1 MSDLLRFEFLSSHLA
16 GFRPAG
22 SHCEKSGKSDDTCAS
37 ARSGCAKQR
46 SLLCPLSERGWRHPL
61 LFAVLDLLV
70 LLDQDKSTEEKNTR
84 QKKSI
89 LREEFRRE
97 DRLHRICG
105 SKSAEHA
112 HSGGPPRAEA
122 SARAAQRRRNA
133 RLRPRGRPD
142 IGDIG
147 RKATRKVMR
156 FRYFFRTFVAMNE
169 RLIFLTNDDG
179 FDSRGMEA
187 LIDIARRFGRVVVV
201 APERPQSG
209 MSHAFTMLSP
219 LFIRKVREEEGLE
232 VYALS
237 GTPVDCVKVAFDYL
251 LRERKVDLV
260 LSGINH
266 GSNSAVALLYSGT
279 MGAAIEGS
287 FYDCP
292 SIGLSLTDHR
302 PDADFTAARI
312 WGERIVRDV
321 LEHPAPLPL
330 CLNVNIPAGAPETI
344 RGIRVCR
351 QAQGLWREQFVCRQD
366 SHGRDYLWLTGE
378 FVNDE
383 HGAEETDE
391 WALTHGYVSVQP
403 VQADQT
409 DYRRMEEMRRLFD
422 R

>member
-1 MSDLLRFEFLSSHLA
+1 
-16 GFRPAG
+16 
-22 SHCEKSGKSDDTCAS
+22 
-37 ARSGCAKQR
+37 
-46 SLLCPLSERGWRHPL
+46 
-61 LFAVLDLLV
+61 
-70 LLDQDKSTEEKNTR
+70 
-84 QKKSI
+84 
-89 LREEFRRE
+89 
-97 DRLHRICG
+97 
-105 SKSAEHA
+105 
-112 HSGGPPRAEA
+112 
-122 SARAAQRRRNA
+122 
-133 RLRPRGRPD
+133 
-142 IGDIG
+142 
-147 RKATRKVMR
+147 
-156 FRYFFRTFVAMNE
+156 MNE

-179 FDSRGMEA
+179 FDSRGMEV

-312 WGERIVRDV
+312 WGERI
-321 LEHPAPLPL
+321 
-330 CLNVNIPAGAPETI
+330 PAGAPETI

-366 SHGRDYLWLTGE
+366 PHGRDYLWLTGE

-383 HGAEETDE
+383 HGAEKTDE

>member
-1 MSDLLRFEFLSSHLA
+1 
-16 GFRPAG
+16 
-22 SHCEKSGKSDDTCAS
+22 
-37 ARSGCAKQR
+37 
-46 SLLCPLSERGWRHPL
+46 
-61 LFAVLDLLV
+61 
-70 LLDQDKSTEEKNTR
+70 
-84 QKKSI
+84 
-89 LREEFRRE
+89 
-97 DRLHRICG
+97 
-105 SKSAEHA
+105 
-112 HSGGPPRAEA
+112 
-122 SARAAQRRRNA
+122 
-133 RLRPRGRPD
+133 
-142 IGDIG
+142 
-147 RKATRKVMR
+147 
-156 FRYFFRTFVAMNE
+156 MNE

-219 LFIRKVREEEGLE
+219 LFIRKVREKEGLE

-312 WGERIVRDV
+312 WGGD
-321 LEHPAPLPL
+321 
-330 CLNVNIPAGAPETI
+330 
-344 RGIRVCR
+344 
-351 QAQGLWREQFVCRQD
+351 
-366 SHGRDYLWLTGE
+366 
-378 FVNDE
+378 
-383 HGAEETDE
+383 
-391 WALTHGYVSVQP
+391 
-403 VQADQT
+403 
-409 DYRRMEEMRRLFD
+409 RRMGAHARLRLGTARAGRPDGLPAHGGNAAALRPIAGEWRTVPRR
-422 R
+422 RTAHEGGNTPVEYNV

>member
-1 MSDLLRFEFLSSHLA
+1 
-16 GFRPAG
+16 
-22 SHCEKSGKSDDTCAS
+22 
-37 ARSGCAKQR
+37 
-46 SLLCPLSERGWRHPL
+46 
-61 LFAVLDLLV
+61 
-70 LLDQDKSTEEKNTR
+70 
-84 QKKSI
+84 
-89 LREEFRRE
+89 
-97 DRLHRICG
+97 
-105 SKSAEHA
+105 
-112 HSGGPPRAEA
+112 
-122 SARAAQRRRNA
+122 
-133 RLRPRGRPD
+133 
-142 IGDIG
+142 
-147 RKATRKVMR
+147 
-156 FRYFFRTFVAMNE
+156 MNE

-187 LIDIARRFGRVVVV
+187 LIDIARRFGRVDVV
-201 APERPQSG
+201 APERSQSG

-219 LFIRKVREEEGLE
+219 LFIRKVREKEGLE

-344 RGIRVCR
+344 RGAGVVARTVR
-351 QAQGLWREQFVCRQD
+351 LPTGPARARLPVA
-366 SHGRDYLWLTGE
+366 HGRIRQRRARSGGD
-378 FVNDE
+378 
-383 HGAEETDE
+383 
-391 WALTHGYVSVQP
+391 
-403 VQADQT
+403 
-409 DYRRMEEMRRLFD
+409 RRMGAHARLRLGTARAGRPDGLPAHGGNAAALRPIAGEWRTVPRR
-422 R
+422 RTAHEGGNTPVEYNV

>member
-1 MSDLLRFEFLSSHLA
+1 
-16 GFRPAG
+16 
-22 SHCEKSGKSDDTCAS
+22 
-37 ARSGCAKQR
+37 
-46 SLLCPLSERGWRHPL
+46 
-61 LFAVLDLLV
+61 
-70 LLDQDKSTEEKNTR
+70 
-84 QKKSI
+84 
-89 LREEFRRE
+89 
-97 DRLHRICG
+97 
-105 SKSAEHA
+105 
-112 HSGGPPRAEA
+112 
-122 SARAAQRRRNA
+122 
-133 RLRPRGRPD
+133 
-142 IGDIG
+142 
-147 RKATRKVMR
+147 
-156 FRYFFRTFVAMNE
+156 MNE

-330 CLNVNIPAGAPETI
+330 CLNVNIPAGDDPRHPRLPAGAGVVARTVRLPTGPA
-344 RGIRVCR
+344 RARLPV
-351 QAQGLWREQFVCRQD
+351 A
-366 SHGRDYLWLTGE
+366 HGRVRQRRARSGG
-378 FVNDE
+378 N
-383 HGAEETDE
+383 
-391 WALTHGYVSVQP
+391 
-403 VQADQT
+403 
-409 DYRRMEEMRRLFD
+409 RRMGAHARLRLGTARTGRPDGLPAHGGNAAALRPIAGERRTVP
-422 R
+422 RRRTAHEGGNTPVEYNV

>member
-1 MSDLLRFEFLSSHLA
+1 
-16 GFRPAG
+16 
-22 SHCEKSGKSDDTCAS
+22 
-37 ARSGCAKQR
+37 
-46 SLLCPLSERGWRHPL
+46 
-61 LFAVLDLLV
+61 
-70 LLDQDKSTEEKNTR
+70 
-84 QKKSI
+84 
-89 LREEFRRE
+89 
-97 DRLHRICG
+97 
-105 SKSAEHA
+105 
-112 HSGGPPRAEA
+112 
-122 SARAAQRRRNA
+122 
-133 RLRPRGRPD
+133 
-142 IGDIG
+142 
-147 RKATRKVMR
+147 
-156 FRYFFRTFVAMNE
+156 MNE

-179 FDSRGMEA
+179 FDSRGMEV

-232 VYALS
+232 V
-237 GTPVDCVKVAFDYL
+237 
-251 LRERKVDLV
+251 
-260 LSGINH
+260 
-266 GSNSAVALLYSGT
+266 SNSAVALLYSGT

-366 SHGRDYLWLTGE
+366 PHGRDYLWLTGE

-383 HGAEETDE
+383 HGAEKTDE

>member
-1 MSDLLRFEFLSSHLA
+1 
-16 GFRPAG
+16 
-22 SHCEKSGKSDDTCAS
+22 
-37 ARSGCAKQR
+37 
-46 SLLCPLSERGWRHPL
+46 
-61 LFAVLDLLV
+61 
-70 LLDQDKSTEEKNTR
+70 
-84 QKKSI
+84 
-89 LREEFRRE
+89 
-97 DRLHRICG
+97 
-105 SKSAEHA
+105 
-112 HSGGPPRAEA
+112 
-122 SARAAQRRRNA
+122 
-133 RLRPRGRPD
+133 
-142 IGDIG
+142 
-147 RKATRKVMR
+147 
-156 FRYFFRTFVAMNE
+156 MNE

-232 VYALS
+232 
-237 GTPVDCVKVAFDYL
+237 
-251 LRERKVDLV
+251 
-260 LSGINH
+260 
-266 GSNSAVALLYSGT
+266 VALLYSGT

-366 SHGRDYLWLTGE
+366 PHGRDYLWLTGE

>member
-1 MSDLLRFEFLSSHLA
+1 
-16 GFRPAG
+16 
-22 SHCEKSGKSDDTCAS
+22 
-37 ARSGCAKQR
+37 
-46 SLLCPLSERGWRHPL
+46 
-61 LFAVLDLLV
+61 
-70 LLDQDKSTEEKNTR
+70 
-84 QKKSI
+84 
-89 LREEFRRE
+89 
-97 DRLHRICG
+97 
-105 SKSAEHA
+105 
-112 HSGGPPRAEA
+112 
-122 SARAAQRRRNA
+122 
-133 RLRPRGRPD
+133 
-142 IGDIG
+142 
-147 RKATRKVMR
+147 
-156 FRYFFRTFVAMNE
+156 MNE

-219 LFIRKVREEEGLE
+219 LFIRKVREKEGLE

-330 CLNVNIPAGAPETI
+330 C
-344 RGIRVCR
+344 
-351 QAQGLWREQFVCRQD
+351 RQD
-366 SHGRDYLWLTGE
+366 PHGRDYLWLTGE

>member
-1 MSDLLRFEFLSSHLA
+1 MRSLLCASRNNDLLRFEFLSSHLA

-46 SLLCPLSERGWRHPL
+46 NLLCP
-61 LFAVLDLLV
+61 
-70 LLDQDKSTEEKNTR
+70 
-84 QKKSI
+84 
-89 LREEFRRE
+89 
-97 DRLHRICG
+97 
-105 SKSAEHA
+105 
-112 HSGGPPRAEA
+112 
-122 SARAAQRRRNA
+122 
-133 RLRPRGRPD
+133 
-142 IGDIG
+142 
-147 RKATRKVMR
+147 
-156 FRYFFRTFVAMNE
+156 
-169 RLIFLTNDDG
+169 
-179 FDSRGMEA
+179 
-187 LIDIARRFGRVVVV
+187 
-201 APERPQSG
+201 
-209 MSHAFTMLSP
+209 
-219 LFIRKVREEEGLE
+219 
-232 VYALS
+232 LS

-366 SHGRDYLWLTGE
+366 PHGRDYLWLTGE

>member
-1 MSDLLRFEFLSSHLA
+1 MKETS
-16 GFRPAG
+16 
-22 SHCEKSGKSDDTCAS
+22 EKTANK
-37 ARSGCAKQR
+37 
-46 SLLCPLSERGWRHPL
+46 P
-61 LFAVLDLLV
+61 
-70 LLDQDKSTEEKNTR
+70 
-84 QKKSI
+84 
-89 LREEFRRE
+89 
-97 DRLHRICG
+97 
-105 SKSAEHA
+105 
-112 HSGGPPRAEA
+112 
-122 SARAAQRRRNA
+122 
-133 RLRPRGRPD
+133 
-142 IGDIG
+142 
-147 RKATRKVMR
+147 
-156 FRYFFRTFVAMNE
+156 
-169 RLIFLTNDDG
+169 LIFLTNDDG
-179 FDSRGMEA
+179 VNAKGLRMLIETLRQEA
-187 LIDIARRFGRVVVV
+187 RLLVV
-201 APERPQSG
+201 APEQAQSG
-209 MSHAFTMLSP
+209 MGHAITLTRPLYLKKVTDEPGLS
-219 LFIRKVREEEGLE
+219 
-232 VYALS
+232 VYACN

-366 SHGRDYLWLTGE
+366 PHGRDYLWLTGE